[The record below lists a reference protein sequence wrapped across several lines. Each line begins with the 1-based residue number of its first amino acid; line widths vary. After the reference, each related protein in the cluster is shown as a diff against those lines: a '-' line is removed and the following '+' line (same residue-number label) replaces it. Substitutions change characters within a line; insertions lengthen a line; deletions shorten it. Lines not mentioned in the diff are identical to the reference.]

1 MNENASTK
9 QKAEVDVEDRRM
21 RYRRIPDEAVR
32 RLPMYLRGLL
42 LCSEEGLQNVSS
54 HKLSEL
60 LHINPPQIRKDLS
73 YFGAFGTPGVGYDT
87 AKLAKQIRGILKID
101 TPNKAALVG
110 LGNLGSAILKYPGF
124 GSYNLEISAVFD
136 NDPVKIGKT
145 VRDVKV
151 EDVSKLSA
159 LKKKGITL
167 GIIAVPAS
175 AAQAVADGL
184 VKAGIRGI
192 LNFAPYYLDVP
203 RKVKVISIDIAMD
216 LARLPYYLPAS
227 A

>member
-1 MNENASTK
+1 
-9 QKAEVDVEDRRM
+9 M
-21 RYRRIPDEAVR
+21 RYSRIPDEAVR
-32 RLPMYLRGLL
+32 RLPIYLRGLL
-42 LCSEEGLQNVSS
+42 LFSEQGLKNVSS
-54 HKLSEL
+54 QKLAEL
-60 LHINPPQIRKDLS
+60 LRISPPQIRKDLS
-73 YFGAFGTPGVGYDT
+73 YFGAFGIPGVGYDT
-87 AKLAKQIRGILKID
+87 AKLAKQIRGILRID
-101 TPNKAALVG
+101 STKKAALIG
-110 LGNLGSAILKYPGF
+110 FGSLGSALLRYPGF
-124 GSYNLEISAVFD
+124 GAYGLQVSAVFD

-145 VRDVKV
+145 VRKVKV

-159 LKKKGITL
+159 LKKRGITL

-203 RKVKVISIDIAMD
+203 KKVKVISIDIAMV

>member
-1 MNENASTK
+1 
-9 QKAEVDVEDRRM
+9 M
-21 RYRRIPDEAVR
+21 RYRRIPDEEVR
-32 RLPMYLRGLL
+32 RLPIYLRGLL
-42 LCSEEGLQNVSS
+42 LFSEQGLQNVSS

-87 AKLAKQIRGILKID
+87 AKLAKQIRGILRID

-110 LGNLGSAILKYPGF
+110 LGNLGSALLKYPGF
-124 GSYNLEISAVFD
+124 GAYGLEISALFD
-136 NDPVKIGKT
+136 KDPKKIGRT
-145 VRDVKV
+145 IEHIKV
-151 EDVSKLSA
+151 EDVSKLST
-159 LKKKGITL
+159 LRKKGITL
-167 GIIAVPAS
+167 GIIAVPAD
-175 AAQAVADGL
+175 AAQEVANGL

-203 RKVKVISIDIAMD
+203 KKVKVISIDIAMD

>member
-1 MNENASTK
+1 
-9 QKAEVDVEDRRM
+9 M
-21 RYRRIPDEAVR
+21 RYGRIPDEAVR

-42 LCSEEGLQNVSS
+42 ICSERDVRKISSTDLGELVRVS
-54 HKLSEL
+54 
-60 LHINPPQIRKDLS
+60 PPQIRKDLS

-87 AKLAKQIRGILKID
+87 AGLTKQIRDILKLN

-110 LGNLGSAILKYPGF
+110 LGNLGTALLKYPGF
-124 GSYNLEISAVFD
+124 VGYGLEISAVFD
-136 NDPVKIGKT
+136 NNPVKIGKT
-145 VRDVKV
+145 VKKVKV

-159 LKKKGITL
+159 LEKRGITL

-175 AAQAVADGL
+175 AAQEVADKL

-192 LNFAPYYLDVP
+192 LNFAPYYLDAP
-203 RKVKVISIDIAMD
+203 KKVKVISIDMAMV